1 VGNAHIILKISKQ
14 KKYIGVKSES
24 WTEKSENMP
33 EIVDWKLLA
42 QQVGALTKDASV
54 TGWSE
59 IGSSDLAL
67 PAIEL
72 LIGEENLRNAVDYYI
87 SCKPG
92 SELARHILWRLH
104 PRSAMQYCYE
114 LYKSDSVDIETKIS
128 AIELL
133 RVVGDRHV
141 LKWIPE
147 FLSDR
152 DPSIQSWGIGIL
164 DQLLFSRLI
173 YPEDVIAFWLGFKLT
188 VKDLLCWLLEEFF
201 QFSVVSLIKLIQF
214 DSDNSAHNCAQ
225 N

>member
-1 VGNAHIILKISKQ
+1 
-14 KKYIGVKSES
+14 
-24 WTEKSENMP
+24 MP

-42 QQVGALTKDASV
+42 QQVGALVENSASV
-54 TGWSE
+54 TGYSE

-67 PAIEL
+67 QAIEV

-87 SCKPG
+87 SGKPG
-92 SELARHILWRLH
+92 SELTRHILWRLH
-104 PRSAMQYCYE
+104 PRTAMQYCYE
-114 LYKSDSVDIETKIS
+114 LYKSNTVSIETKIS

-173 YPEDVIAFWLGFKLT
+173 YSED
-188 VKDLLCWLLEEFF
+188 VKDLLLKATEHTNSYVREKAFGLLNCLEE
-201 QFSVVSLIKLIQF
+201 
-214 DSDNSAHNCAQ
+214 
-225 N
+225 